1 MINLSPH
8 ILPGGR
14 EIFLEKHDNGINLRA
29 CPFSR
34 TGWIMFLCFPLD
46 YQTKGYIEQVVNYFG
61 TVLTWTSN
69 SNCKSRVLVRCS
81 VLHTNKIP
89 RSVLVCKPA
98 VVGGAGLSWTVPVF
112 VLNSQNNEPIL
123 GDEDPIPEDGNP
135 HPFPG
140 PQLENQHNDYWENV
154 QDLNDIEHA
163 NVDEG
168 WEPPLLP
175 NAAAA
180 ATGANLGNDWHV
192 WP

>member
-1 MINLSPH
+1 
-8 ILPGGR
+8 
-14 EIFLEKHDNGINLRA
+14 
-29 CPFSR
+29 
-34 TGWIMFLCFPLD
+34 MFLCFPLD
-46 YQTKGYIEQVVNYFG
+46 YQTKGYIEQAVNYFG

-81 VLHTNKIP
+81 VLHTSKIP

-112 VLNSQNNEPIL
+112 VLNSQNNEPIP
-123 GDEDPIPEDGNP
+123 GDEDPIPEDGNQ
-135 HPFPG
+135 HPFLG
-140 PQLENQHNDYWENV
+140 PRPENQHNDYWENV
-154 QDLNDIEHA
+154 QDLNDIEQA